1 MDHHEYE
8 SSRTVQGLRNQHG
21 TATIL
26 PESQTAGLGRIR
38 IQHPRGTFALTPA
51 SLISLAAICSHQDKL
66 TGVGIDWGS
75 GTGCLAIT
83 AARVEA
89 VRRVYGVEI
98 DPANVKAARMNVRLN
113 AVQRKVSIFH
123 ADSYR
128 PYSQLAKRR
137 FKSLHGAVDFLLANP
152 PSSEG
157 DDGFAF
163 RREVLRGGRPYLRSR
178 GIVFLSISSQ
188 YGPAR
193 IHRLVRE
200 VPGYSY
206 RGLLSTT
213 ELVPF
218 DLTRPDLLHCLELYA
233 AEEEYGGLRYTFY
246 DPRSPETTISA
257 TSALDLSRR
266 TGTSPLMRWQ
276 VHLFAA
282 G

>member
-1 MDHHEYE
+1 M
-8 SSRTVQGLRNQHG
+8 STSRSCTLQGVPNQNG

-38 IQHPRGTFALTPA
+38 VQHPRGTFALTPA
-51 SLISLAAICSHQDKL
+51 SLISLTAICSYQDKL
-66 TGVGIDWGS
+66 RGVGIDWGS
-75 GTGCLAIT
+75 GTGCLAIA

-89 VRRVYGVEI
+89 VRHVYGLEI

-113 AVQRKVSIFH
+113 AVQQKVSIVH

-128 PYSQLAKRR
+128 PVSQRARRR
-137 FKSLHGAVDFLLANP
+137 FNVLHGRVDFILANP

-157 DDGFAF
+157 DDGFAY
-163 RREVLRGGRPYLRSR
+163 RREVLRGGRQYLRSG

-188 YGPAR
+188 YGSAR
-193 IHRLVRE
+193 IHHLVRE

-206 RGLLSTT
+206 RDLLSTT

-218 DLTRPDLLHCLELYA
+218 DLMRPDLLQCLELYA
-233 AEEEYGGLRYTFY
+233 AEEEHGGLRYTFY
-246 DPRSPETTISA
+246 DPRFPKTTISA

-266 TGTSPLMRWQ
+266 TGTSPLMHWQ
-276 VHLFAA
+276 VQLFEA

>member
-1 MDHHEYE
+1 M
-8 SSRTVQGLRNQHG
+8 STSRARTLQGVPNQNG

-51 SLISLAAICSHQDKL
+51 SLISLTAICSHQDKL

-75 GTGCLAIT
+75 GTGCLAIA
-83 AARVEA
+83 AARVDA
-89 VRRVYGVEI
+89 VRRVYGLEI
-98 DPANVKAARMNVRLN
+98 DPANVKAARINVRFN

-128 PYSQLAKRR
+128 PMSQLAQRR
-137 FKSLHGAVDFLLANP
+137 FKVLQGRVDFILANP

-157 DDGFAF
+157 DDGFAY
-163 RREVLRGGRPYLRSR
+163 RREVLRGGRRYLRSG
-178 GIVFLSISSQ
+178 GIVLLSISSQ
-188 YGPAR
+188 YGLAR
-193 IHRLVRE
+193 IQHLVRD

-206 RGLLSTT
+206 RDLLSTT

-233 AEEEYGGLRYTFY
+233 AEEENGGLRYSFY
-246 DPRSPETTISA
+246 DSRFPETTISA

-276 VHLFAA
+276 VHLFEA